1 MSGIPAQP
9 AVTTRASAA
18 RREIDG
24 EMRHPGHVLYTEQ
37 ALDRAAALLEE
48 LYTAA
53 ARHGLTVDDFQLSG
67 LAGPA
72 LHAVRTQWMNG
83 GPPARTPQQR
93 DLLGQLAEAL
103 TAAGLTATLRTE
115 QDFPYVAV
123 ARTPGMPALGPDGT
137 ASIWVG
143 LGGDE
148 PHKATGWTTAVDLR
162 AFSPGCD
169 IVASYDP
176 AGVTAVTDVIT
187 AFAAG
192 RLHNPFRLY

>member
-9 AVTTRASAA
+9 AVTPPASAA

-24 EMRHPGHVLYTEQ
+24 EVRHPGNVLYTEQ
-37 ALDRAAALLEE
+37 ALDRAAAVLEA
-48 LYTAA
+48 LYAAA
-53 ARHGLTVDDFQLSG
+53 ARHGLTVDDFRLSG
-67 LAGPA
+67 LASPA
-72 LHAVRTQWMNG
+72 LHAVRTQWMTG

-93 DLLGQLAEAL
+93 DLLDQLAAAL
-103 TAAGLTATLRTE
+103 TEAGLTATMRTE

-123 ARTPGMPALGPDGT
+123 ARTPAMPALGPDGA

-148 PHKATGWTTAVDLR
+148 PHRATGWTTAVDLR
-162 AFSPGCD
+162 AFAPGCD

-176 AGVTAVTDVIT
+176 AGIAAVTDVIT

-192 RLHNPFRLY
+192 HLRNPFRLY